1 MSQGLQEGERDFG
14 VKVRSI
20 LCCMRHQPSEC
31 DPGPSRPS
39 DATTVT
45 WPGTGAYLVASVS
58 PHPHPVVSLEPISWT
73 VAGLP
78 SGQAQNFLQQTWLPR
93 EAEPESH
100 VTCRRLKT
108 KGACA
113 IERRLSQVPISAQS
127 LLETVG
133 CTPSCRSCGTW
144 DQGLSSGA

>member
-31 DPGPSRPS
+31 DPGPGRPP
-39 DATTVT
+39 DATAVT
-45 WPGTGAYLVASVS
+45 WRARGRTWS
-58 PHPHPVVSLEPISWT
+58 PLCPTTAPNPVVSLEPISWT
-73 VAGLP
+73 VVGLP

-108 KGACA
+108 KGACT
-113 IERRLSQVPISAQS
+113 IERSLRQVPISSQS
-127 LLETVG
+127 SLETVG
-133 CTPSCRSCGTW
+133 WAPSCQSCGTW
-144 DQGLSSGA
+144 D